1 MAASRHQKTPPTSEV
16 RGATPRRAKTRELI
30 LQTALDCLREDGL
43 AGTSAAKIASRCELS
58 WGVIQYH
65 FGDRAGLLL
74 ALLDHTFAWLKESVS
89 EFAGTP
95 PHPADRLR
103 MLVEG
108 MWVAM
113 SDPDYRILLD
123 IQAELGRDVP
133 HRSDVRKRAREIRV
147 RLRDMWRKALPEIS
161 TTDVDRAERL
171 ATLGLQGIAME
182 RAIVGPRAAHREDLE
197 SLISAVVA
205 TACGDARVPCEPE
218 ALPR

>member
-1 MAASRHQKTPPTSEV
+1 MGVARQKKTPPTSGE

-30 LQTALDCLREDGL
+30 LHTALECLREDGL

-89 EFAGTP
+89 EVEGVP
-95 PHPADRLR
+95 PEPEARLR

-108 MWVAM
+108 MWAAM

-123 IQAELGRDVP
+123 IQSELGRDLS
-133 HRSDVRKRAREIRV
+133 HKSDVRKRAREIRE
-147 RLRDMWRKALPEIS
+147 RLREMWRKALPEIP
-161 TTDVDRAERL
+161 TEDVDRAERL

-182 RAIVGPRAAHREDLE
+182 RAIVGPRTAHREDLE
-197 SLISAVVA
+197 SLITAVVA
-205 TACGDARVPCEPE
+205 TARHRSHP
-218 ALPR
+218 